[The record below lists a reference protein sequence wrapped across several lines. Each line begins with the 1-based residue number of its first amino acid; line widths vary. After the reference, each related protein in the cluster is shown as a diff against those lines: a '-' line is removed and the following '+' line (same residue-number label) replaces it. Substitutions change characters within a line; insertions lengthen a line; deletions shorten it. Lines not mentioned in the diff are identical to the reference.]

1 MIKYSKTQLLS
12 IRKNMGKI
20 KKLDIKKGILNRST
34 IKNQNDSLQ
43 NVSLQNVISQN
54 VSSQNVSLQ
63 NVSSQNVSSQNVSSK
78 KHSSKKSNKLEP
90 IKHVTETNI
99 LESQIYITKDLKS
112 YDLLS
117 LFNKASCDQFQNIFN
132 ILLKNPELLN
142 IKDIRN
148 GNTFLFYA
156 ISNRNL
162 ICIIQLLKLGCNP
175 NIRND
180 SNIDCINN
188 AIINLL
194 SYKSTSNG
202 CIIKDLNILL
212 IFTLQNEE
220 YIKKIPNI
228 SSSFEKIK
236 KIIDK
241 KDEYGNTLLHYLISN
256 SKLDKNIDLC
266 IMIIKYIK
274 SDLNNINNEGDSIL
288 HSLVHHIIDDF
299 NKIEYFDLLQTMIRY
314 GANQNIYDSKKKLPN
329 DYLMNCFV

>member
-1 MIKYSKTQLLS
+1 
-12 IRKNMGKI
+12 MGKI

-34 IKNQNDSLQ
+34 IKNQDD
-43 NVSLQNVISQN
+43 SLQNVISQN
-54 VSSQNVSLQ
+54 VSSQNVSYQNVSSKNVSSQ
-63 NVSSQNVSSQNVSSK
+63 NVSSQNVSSQNVSSQNVSLK
-78 KHSSKKSNKLEP
+78 KHSSKKSKKLEP

-117 LFNKASCDQFQNIFN
+117 LFNQASSDQFQNILS
-132 ILLKNPELLN
+132 ILSKNPELLN

-156 ISNRNL
+156 ISNRNI

-175 NIRND
+175 NIQND

-220 YIKKIPNI
+220 DIKKIPNI

-241 KDEYGNTLLHYLISN
+241 KDEDGNTLLHYLISN
-256 SKLDKNIDLC
+256 NKLDKNIDLC
-266 IMIIKYIK
+266 IMIIKYIRPNL
-274 SDLNNINNEGDSIL
+274 DNVNNKGDSIL
-288 HSLVHHIIDDF
+288 HTLIHHIIDDF

-314 GANQNIYDSKKKLPN
+314 GAKQDIYDSKKKLAN